1 MSEEKQLA
9 ERMFEAE
16 IDFFGELF
24 FYTIEEVAK
33 EHLVKLSLTSYIR
46 FKTSLFSVALTS
58 PISMG
63 PICAN
68 IHDCNTTANRSL

>member
-1 MSEEKQLA
+1 MSEEKQVA
-9 ERMFEAE
+9 ERTSEAE
-16 IDFFGELF
+16 IDFLGELF

-33 EHLVKLSLTSYIR
+33 EDLVKLYLTSYIR
-46 FKTSLFSVALTS
+46 FKTSLFSLSLTS

-68 IHDCNTTANRSL
+68 IHDCNTTADHSL